1 MKTIA
6 RVTMAQSNMMLAMFS
21 EQATTGSLGNRTNQ
35 VSNPPTTT
43 SKSVSR
49 RDKGSLDVEM
59 KNGSLM
65 TKSEIIRSLKKL
77 MTVEILK
84 VPWLSLLHSEFGK
97 VVERK

>member
-1 MKTIA
+1 
-6 RVTMAQSNMMLAMFS
+6 MAQSNMMLAMFS
-21 EQATTGSLGNRTNQ
+21 EQATTGSFGNRTNQ
-35 VSNPPTTT
+35 VSNPTTTTTT